1 MGFGAL
7 ALDWQS
13 SGQTLDRMKTHNT
26 NQETPGTPLEAFDTI
41 YMNLATIGWKNI
53 AADINSLGKILIFPS
68 SGLVLCAFAISYIDR
83 TPTFKLPHITLDQ
96 GTECIKQ
103 LYEIRIAT
111 STELSDLE
119 KIAEIQWHNEFFD
132 TWRCRISDALEQK
145 GLLIG

>member
-1 MGFGAL
+1 
-7 ALDWQS
+7 
-13 SGQTLDRMKTHNT
+13 MKTHNIT
-26 NQETPGTPLEAFDTI
+26 QEVPGTPLKAFDTFQI
-41 YMNLATIGWKNI
+41 LSPVDWNNI
-53 AADINSLGKILIFPS
+53 AAEINSMGNILIFPS

-111 STELSDLE
+111 STELSDPE

-132 TWRCRISDALEQK
+132 IWRNTISDILEQEE
-145 GLLIG
+145 LLIG